1 MGAEGIGEPRSNG
14 GHEDIMKNYPAKA
27 SLEEMTGLYQYT
39 ILPLLVETDQFLKN
53 LQGQKRHRYSWP
65 PYGAITESKD
75 CKDGFDYNGLYESGF
90 I

>member
-53 LQGQKRHRYSWP
+53 LQGQKVNIQPSTS
-65 PYGAITESKD
+65 IQSKGYMAD
-75 CKDGFDYNGLYESGF
+75 FLRK
-90 I
+90 